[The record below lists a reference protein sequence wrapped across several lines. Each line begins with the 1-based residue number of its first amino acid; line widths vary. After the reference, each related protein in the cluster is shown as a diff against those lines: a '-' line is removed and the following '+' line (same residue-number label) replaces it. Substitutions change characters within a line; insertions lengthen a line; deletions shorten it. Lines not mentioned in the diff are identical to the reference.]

1 MNKENHVQ
9 YRRGYMYPV
18 ADEEGPE
25 SFYFICEVFSPIN
38 LGTEACSTLSTLP
51 SLLNYS
57 QTPKAAV

>member
-1 MNKENHVQ
+1 
-9 YRRGYMYPV
+9 MYPV

-38 LGTEACSTLSTLP
+38 LETEACSTLSTLP